1 MLEYTPKFIKDRKLN
16 ILCKRSIVL
25 ILSLILDMGIML
37 RIEKTKEAG
46 ICLGILYRR
55 ILSMKDL
62 RITFIKECNKNKR
75 KKEKCQKLIGKNN
88 LKLKNTKKRSSIRY
102 RYRFKMILT
111 NCQKFKELAKTSFKS
126 SKKINNK
133 NHNN

>member
-75 KKEKCQKLIGKNN
+75 KKEKC
-88 LKLKNTKKRSSIRY
+88 
-102 RYRFKMILT
+102 
-111 NCQKFKELAKTSFKS
+111 
-126 SKKINNK
+126 
-133 NHNN
+133 